1 MPVSMKLIN
10 HFALAH
16 PLRRRTC
23 FVDVI
28 ESGRIYWNC
37 QTCRGQILLRKDT
50 RAQACGRDTFRT
62 RFPSGDTTVRVQ
74 KVETVVT
81 LPYTALGWEVT
92 DIATAVQHLTSRG
105 VKFQRFEG
113 LSQDELGI
121 WLTPDGAQVAWFHD
135 ADGNTLSLTEP

>member
-1 MPVSMKLIN
+1 MLMLSKMVGFIGTAKPAEAKYFYEKTLGLRLEEETP
-10 HFALAH
+10 FALVF
-16 PLRRRTC
+16 T
-23 FVDVI
+23 
-28 ESGRIYWNC
+28 
-37 QTCRGQILLRKDT
+37 
-50 RAQACGRDTFRT
+50 
-62 RFPSGDTTVRVQ
+62 SGDTTVRVQ

-113 LSQDELGI
+113 LPQNELGI